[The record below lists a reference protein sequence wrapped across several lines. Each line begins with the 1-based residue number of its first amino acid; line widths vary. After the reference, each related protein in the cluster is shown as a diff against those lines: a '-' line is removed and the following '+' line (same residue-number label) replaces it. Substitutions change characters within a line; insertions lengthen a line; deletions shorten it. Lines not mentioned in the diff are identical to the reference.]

1 MDISIG
7 DALGHIVEF
16 PCPFIL
22 QLLAGGLLRHLV
34 QQALNVLRCMVIA
47 FTLICIVVLGSPSAA
62 FGNTICLLIGDASV
76 FFRGYCLLPTGSA
89 FHISGNCAFFRR
101 IFGLGDPGR
110 RTLGFGVSLGLGLFR
125 AAASFRLAFF
135 CLSCR
140 LRPFPG
146 SGCHTDRTHFG
157 DRCAAA
163 LAGHRASGH
172 CLQNLRDGLGQRFCG
187 TGRLGLLL
195 ALFADLQEILDI
207 VPAANQYEIDDLEPF
222 FSGGI
227 DNGGVQIVDQ
237 FEHDLDTLIAEGSI
251 SVLDF
256 TELHIR
262 QHDLQDALK
271 DMAVPVILFLDKLR
285 YRRNA
290 LILLLP

>member
-1 MDISIG
+1 
-7 DALGHIVEF
+7 
-16 PCPFIL
+16 
-22 QLLAGGLLRHLV
+22 
-34 QQALNVLRCMVIA
+34 MVIA
-47 FTLICIVVLGSPSAA
+47 FTLICFVVLGSPSAA

-101 IFGLGDPGR
+101 IFGLGDPGTR
-110 RTLGFGVSLGLGLFR
+110 ALGFGVSLGLGPFR

-135 CLSCR
+135 CLGCR

-163 LAGHRASGH
+163 LAGHRASGY
-172 CLQNLRDGLGQRFCG
+172 CLQKLRDGLGQRLCG

-195 ALFADLQEILDI
+195 VLFADLQEILDI

-237 FEHDLDTLIAEGSI
+237 FEHDLDSLIAEGSI